1 MSNIV
6 SLSQARK
13 KTASGLREEARD
25 PQHQFIMD
33 MASYCLDIQT
43 GLAIREKAELLKV
56 LAGLLL
62 TTEDAVE
69 ALQ

>member
-13 KTASGLREEARD
+13 KTASGLREEPRD